1 MHAIYFL
8 YPCYDSIEKLQNDFS
23 NKKNPMYG
31 NIHILLTN
39 ALSDKLM
46 EIIAKNDNL
55 VSRIKTFTETCH
67 DFASP

>member
-1 MHAIYFL
+1 
-8 YPCYDSIEKLQNDFS
+8 
-23 NKKNPMYG
+23 MYG